1 MTILNAPITL
11 FEIFPFIILLSTQ
24 FLFYSLNKQNELN
37 LFKTNGLTN
46 FNLIKII
53 FLSFLIGIFNVV
65 VFYNFASNLKFYYS
79 NIKNTL
85 SDDNKYLAMVTK
97 SGLWIKDEINDK
109 KLIIKSNLIEDNFIS
124 KTVINEFDNEFNLIR
139 VIQSD
144 KIDIKTNN
152 WIIYNPTITKDNITN
167 IPNENLILQTNFNYE
182 KITKIFSNIT
192 TLDINKLFDLKKDYE
207 KLGYSSDEIYMQLLR
222 LLTIPALYGIL
233 VIIASIIMF
242 SLPKKMSMVFQ
253 ITIGF
258 LVSIIIYYLI
268 FFSTSLGTGGKIPL
282 ELSVFF
288 PILILLIIC
297 TIGLVSIN
305 EK

>member
-1 MTILNAPITL
+1 
-11 FEIFPFIILLSTQ
+11 
-24 FLFYSLNKQNELN
+24 
-37 LFKTNGLTN
+37 
-46 FNLIKII
+46 
-53 FLSFLIGIFNVV
+53 
-65 VFYNFASNLKFYYS
+65 
-79 NIKNTL
+79 
-85 SDDNKYLAMVTK
+85 MVTK

-242 SLPKKMSMVFQ
+242 SFKKKTSMVFQ